1 MANYDMSTYQN
12 IMQVF
17 KIRMFKMLKET
28 EDYVL

>member
-12 IMQVF
+12 IMKVF

-28 EDYVL
+28 EKYEL